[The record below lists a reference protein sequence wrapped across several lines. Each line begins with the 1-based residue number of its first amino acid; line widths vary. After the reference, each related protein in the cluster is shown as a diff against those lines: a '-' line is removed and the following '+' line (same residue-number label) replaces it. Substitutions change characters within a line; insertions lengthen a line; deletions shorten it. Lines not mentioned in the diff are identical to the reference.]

1 MPIDRLVI
9 LAAFAALVLVAVAVG
24 RFIAQRRLRQLQ
36 SSSSLAL
43 WNALGTDPDGRPTI
57 VAFSTPGCAVCRTT
71 QAPALQAL
79 EQRLGDASVRVVP
92 VDAAERPEV
101 ADAFGVLTVPT
112 TVVLAPSGRVAHA
125 NHGFAPVE
133 RLIQQIATATG
144 G

>member
-1 MPIDRLVI
+1 MPIDRLVV
-9 LAAFAALVLVAVAVG
+9 LAAFVALVLLAVAIG
-24 RFIAQRRLRQLQ
+24 RVLARRRLRQLR
-36 SSSSLAL
+36 SAPAAPL
-43 WNALGTDPDGRPTI
+43 WSALGTEPDGRPTI

-79 EQRLGDASVRVVP
+79 EQRLGDAAVRVVP

-112 TVVLAPSGRVAHA
+112 TVVLAPGGQVAHA

-133 RLIQQIATATG
+133 RLIQQVATATG